1 MFVSLDYMT
10 KRRYEKNFLSNVILK
25 LDFPI
30 LPDYSFEK
38 IKKFQEL
45 IKKEF
50 QILKE
55 KRGVRIQHKLKGGDS
70 IETET
75 TEIQKWVFLNKTKSK
90 NVSFENNN
98 IIVEFEEYT
107 HSEECFKI
115 IDLVIKSLFQI
126 FPSIISTRLG
136 LRYINQINPEE
147 DNPFEWDNLL
157 NKSLLDSMNFI
168 SDKKDML
175 RHITLIELNKE
186 DYQVR
191 FQYGIANSLY
201 PSPIIKKEFLLDY
214 DCFTFESLAKTE
226 EIMGKVKD
234 FNEVISDMFEES
246 IVNGLR
252 ELMGVIEDE

>member
-1 MFVSLDYMT
+1 MT
-10 KRRYEKNFLSNVILK
+10 ERRYEKNFLSNVVFK
-25 LDFPI
+25 LDFPT
-30 LPDYSFEK
+30 LSDYSLEK

-55 KRGVRIQHKLKGGDS
+55 KKGVRIQHKLKRTDL

-75 TEIQKWVFLNKTKSK
+75 TEIQKWGFFNKTKSR

-98 IIVEFEEYT
+98 IIVEFKEYT
-107 HSEECFKI
+107 HSDEYFKT

-126 FPSIISTRLG
+126 FPSIVSTRLG
-136 LRYINQINPEE
+136 LRYINQINLKE
-147 DNPFEWDNLL
+147 DNPFKWDNLL
-157 NKSLLDSMNFI
+157 NESLLDSMKFI
-168 SDKKDML
+168 FDKKDMS
-175 RHITLIELNKE
+175 RYITLIELNKE
-186 DYQVR
+186 DYQVK

-201 PSPIIKKEFLLDY
+201 PSPIIKKEFVLDY
-214 DCFTFESLAKTE
+214 DCFTYESLAKTE

-246 IVNGLR
+246 IGNGLR